1 MTTIAAS
8 LNNATEN
15 TFTGF
20 NIRDKLGNGLIAL
33 DAEKQQ
39 LLFRAKKLQTASCLI
54 IDLNNLSRCSV
65 TKEYHSIK
73 AGDLKRNKLY
83 RFLKNIFLN
92 LHSANRPVT
101 LSVYNA
107 QQDSNADVRLLESK
121 AKKWQKIVSKFLKDK
136 VHKNKI

>member
-8 LNNATEN
+8 LNNKTEN
-15 TFTGF
+15 TFSGLT
-20 NIRDKLGNGLIAL
+20 IRDKLGNSIIAL
-33 DAEKQQ
+33 DAEKKQ
-39 LLFRAKKLQTASCLI
+39 LLFLTKKSQTASCI
-54 IDLNNLSRCSV
+54 MIDLNDLNKCSV

-73 AGDLKRNKLY
+73 AGDLKRNKLF

-92 LHSANRPVT
+92 LHSGTKPVT

-121 AKKWQKIVSKFLKDK
+121 AKKWQNIVSKFLKDK
-136 VHKNKI
+136 AHKNKM